1 MHLHQ
6 PAATKRGG
14 DPQRM
19 LICLEVLSTKPF
31 RGNETPAELI
41 DRSLAHDMHV
51 TVTARTIRAL
61 ARAERRVLRRHRTA
75 PTGVF
80 GRDEHGEPLM
90 QGNRADAIDY
100 SNPTNLISLLF
111 DRGWRIMDRPWI
123 ARAVAADPGPIY
135 YPDIDRDEHGL
146 SWPDGGDHWTVRLS
160 QALNDAGAIEQ
171 NIP

>member
-61 ARAERRVLRRHRTA
+61 ARASGACCAATA
-75 PTGVF
+75 P
-80 GRDEHGEPLM
+80 RRPESSGETSTASP
-90 QGNRADAIDY
+90 
-100 SNPTNLISLLF
+100 
-111 DRGWRIMDRPWI
+111 
-123 ARAVAADPGPIY
+123 
-135 YPDIDRDEHGL
+135 
-146 SWPDGGDHWTVRLS
+146 
-160 QALNDAGAIEQ
+160 
-171 NIP
+171 